1 MNATILGGLILG
13 VPLLLIGIY
22 FFWRRWRT
30 IFWMYFG
37 ALLLGLGYLTTTGAL
52 HDMGA
57 WGEGVVYEGVE
68 KVEEKLDTPDA
79 APDAT
84 PEPATP

>member
-13 VPLLLIGIY
+13 LPLLLVGIY
-22 FFWRRWRT
+22 FLWRRWRT

-52 HDMGA
+52 RDIGSV
-57 WGEGVVYEGVE
+57 GEGIVFETETVPA
-68 KVEEKLDTPDA
+68 DTAPQPDA
-79 APDAT
+79 AT
-84 PEPATP
+84 QPAAP